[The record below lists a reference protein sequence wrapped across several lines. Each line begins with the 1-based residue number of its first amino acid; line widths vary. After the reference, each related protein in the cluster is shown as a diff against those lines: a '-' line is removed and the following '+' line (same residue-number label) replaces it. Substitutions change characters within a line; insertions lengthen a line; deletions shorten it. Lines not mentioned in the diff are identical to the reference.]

1 MSHYSIKEIEQLSG
15 IKAHTLRVWEQRY
28 NFIKPKRTNT
38 NIRFYD
44 GEDLK
49 LVLNISLLKDSG
61 YKISK
66 ICNMSSDDLKTE
78 VRSLMDRKIGYSD
91 KMQGL
96 TIAMLD
102 LDEDRFEKIISTNI
116 LHVGFESTMINLIL
130 PFLNKVGILWQ
141 TGTISP
147 VQEHFFSNLVRQK
160 LIVAI
165 DGLMSNADNF
175 KNKYFLF
182 LPENECHE
190 LGLLL
195 ASYIIKSR
203 NNKVIYIGQ
212 NASIKDLVKVN
223 ENHSPDFILTV
234 LTTSPSN
241 SDIQKYSELL
251 SASFTNATILLSG
264 NQIINQKFDLPDN
277 VIFISRFQDL
287 IDYIEK
293 KSNNTLK

>member
-1 MSHYSIKEIEQLSG
+1 MSQYSIKEIEQLSG

-28 NFIKPKRTNT
+28 NFIKPKRTHS
-38 NIRFYD
+38 NIRYYD

-49 LVLNISLLKDSG
+49 LVLNISFLKDSG
-61 YKISK
+61 YKLSK
-66 ICNMSSDDLKTE
+66 ICNMSSDDLKME
-78 VRSLMDRKIGYSD
+78 VKGLMGKKIGYSD

-96 TIAMLD
+96 TIALLE

-130 PFLNKVGILWQ
+130 PFFNKVGILWQ

-147 VQEHFFSNLVRQK
+147 AQEHFFSNLVRQK

-175 KNKYFLF
+175 KNKYLLF

-212 NASIKDLVKVN
+212 NAPIKDLVKIN
-223 ENHSPDFILTV
+223 ENHSPDFILTI

-241 SDIQKYSELL
+241 SDVQKYSELL
-251 SASFTNATILLSG
+251 SASFASATILLSG
-264 NQIINQKFDLPDN
+264 NQISNLKMDLPNN
-277 VIFISRFQDL
+277 VILISKFQDL
-287 IDYIEK
+287 IDHIEK
-293 KSNNTLK
+293 NANNIFK

>member
-1 MSHYSIKEIEQLSG
+1 MSQYSIKEIEQLSG

-28 NFIKPKRTNT
+28 NFIKPKRTHS
-38 NIRFYD
+38 NIRYYD

-49 LVLNISLLKDSG
+49 LVLNISFLKDSG
-61 YKISK
+61 YKLSK
-66 ICNMSSDDLKTE
+66 ICNMSSDDLKME
-78 VRSLMDRKIGYSD
+78 VKGLMGKKIGYSD

-96 TIAMLD
+96 TIALLE

-130 PFLNKVGILWQ
+130 PFFNKVGILWQ

-147 VQEHFFSNLVRQK
+147 AQEHFFSNLVRQK

-175 KNKYFLF
+175 KNKYLLF

-212 NASIKDLVKVN
+212 NAPIKDLVKIN
-223 ENHSPDFILTV
+223 ENHSPDFILTI

-241 SDIQKYSELL
+241 SDVQKYSELL
-251 SASFTNATILLSG
+251 SASFASATILLSG
-264 NQIINQKFDLPDN
+264 NQISNLKMDLPNN
-277 VIFISRFQDL
+277 VILISKFQDL
-287 IDYIEK
+287 IDHIEK
-293 KSNNTLK
+293 NTNNIFK